1 MIGVLCLIFVDYKY
15 VWLGIIL
22 IGVASGLAF
31 GLANTLF
38 VVRTESGQTAAK
50 LSGMAQS
57 IGYLLA
63 AIGPFLFGIFHDI
76 THNWTLS
83 LSVWLLHY
91 SFFYSERKQV
101 IKQLLN
107 KRKRNKYRIIQ
118 NEPLSKVERG
128 ISYLLIVIVANI
140 FIGNNFII
148 NTYSVSR
155 SFTFSIFKVC
165 LLFYP

>member
-63 AIGPFLFGIFHDI
+63 AIGPFLLEFSTISRITGHFH
-76 THNWTLS
+76 
-83 LSVWLLHY
+83 
-91 SFFYSERKQV
+91 
-101 IKQLLN
+101 
-107 KRKRNKYRIIQ
+107 
-118 NEPLSKVERG
+118 
-128 ISYLLIVIVANI
+128 
-140 FIGNNFII
+140 
-148 NTYSVSR
+148 
-155 SFTFSIFKVC
+155 
-165 LLFYP
+165 

>member
-1 MIGVLCLIFVDYKY
+1 MIGVLCLIFVNYKY

-63 AIGPFLFGIFHDI
+63 AIGPFLFGIFHDL

-83 LSVWLLHY
+83 LSVLLVT
-91 SFFYSERKQV
+91 S
-101 IKQLLN
+101 
-107 KRKRNKYRIIQ
+107 
-118 NEPLSKVERG
+118 
-128 ISYLLIVIVANI
+128 LLI
-140 FIGNNFII
+140 
-148 NTYSVSR
+148 
-155 SFTFSIFKVC
+155 
-165 LLFYP
+165 LLFGTKAGSQITIEQTKTK